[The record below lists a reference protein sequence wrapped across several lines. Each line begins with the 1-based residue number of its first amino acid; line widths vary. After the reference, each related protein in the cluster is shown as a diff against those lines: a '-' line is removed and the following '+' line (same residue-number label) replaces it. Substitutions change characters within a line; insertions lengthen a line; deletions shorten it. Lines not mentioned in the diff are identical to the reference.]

1 MEIIKRR
8 DGNVNK
14 RIVGI
19 LWEHANDTWFS
30 KDMCAYPYYL
40 AKNFQWKSA
49 LCYFP
54 QKEALKNIEYEKNVK
69 LINMGHVEDY
79 AQQLEIA
86 KEFISINHKDIDVL
100 MLFNYGGN
108 TYKLA
113 NWAKKVNPNIFV
125 WCKLDMSESGF
136 SHFYDGTNLRKIK
149 NIVEIWKSRNID
161 LFTVENYS
169 FFQCLRNINVFKGR
183 INYLPNGVSTWA
195 VDINKID
202 MINKENVIAY
212 VGRLGAYEK
221 NAELLLESLAHI
233 DKDILANWTVK
244 IIGPYTQDIYA
255 KHMNFWCINDVY
267 RKHVCL
273 LGGVTDREEVYKI
286 LSSAKIICMT
296 SRSESFGIA
305 TTEGMYFGAYPVI
318 TNYGSIVGDITDNG
332 LYGKIVQGESYKDYA
347 KELETAMLKM
357 ECDDSLNK
365 KCKDYARQKFDYDK
379 LTADLN
385 EWLLQ

>member
-8 DGNVNK
+8 YGNVNK

-40 AKNFQWKSA
+40 AKNFQWKST

-54 QKEALKNIEYEKNVK
+54 QKEALKNTEYEKNVK
-69 LINMGHVEDY
+69 LINMGHVDDY

-86 KEFISINHKDIDVL
+86 KEFIYINHKDIDVL

-113 NWAKKVNPNIFV
+113 NWAKKINPNIFV
-125 WCKLDMSESGF
+125 WCKLDMSEGGF

-149 NIVEIWKSRNID
+149 NIAEIWKSRNID
-161 LFTVENYS
+161 MFTVENYA
-169 FFQCLRNINVFKGR
+169 FFKVLSTIKVFNDR
-183 INYLPNGVSTWA
+183 IHYLPNGVSVWG
-195 VDINKID
+195 VDINKLDTIH
-202 MINKENVIAY
+202 KENIIVY
-212 VGRLGAYEK
+212 VGRLGDYDK
-221 NAELLLESLAHI
+221 NVELLLESLAYI

-255 KHMNFWCINDVY
+255 QHMSFGCENDTYRRNVY
-267 RKHVCL
+267 L
-273 LGGVTDREEVYKI
+273 LGQVTDREQVYKI

-318 TNYGSIVGDITDNG
+318 TNYGRIVEDITDNG
-332 LYGKIVQGESYKDYA
+332 IYGKIVQSESYKDYA
-347 KELETAMLKM
+347 KGLEDVMLKI
-357 ECDDSLNK
+357 ENDDSLNK
-365 KCKDYARQKFDYDK
+365 KCKCYARQKFSYDK
-379 LTADLN
+379 LAANLN
-385 EWLLQ
+385 EWLL